1 MLPLRKMNQVASDYF
16 DVASNSRPSV
26 VLDAGVEDARAAVCT
41 LSTSLKEVVL
51 G

>member
-1 MLPLRKMNQVASDYF
+1 MLPLRKMNQVV

-26 VLDAGVEDARAAVCT
+26 VLDAGVEDARAAVCS